1 MLLILFFLRRTV
13 LAPRKYSQAD
23 THLVRVFFV
32 NYCFSGG
39 GSLNTAVRSKYAVIP
54 LTSVNKYSEVHVLL
68 KTLYSIYS
76 ISLSQTSIPT
86 HKHGSCICLPSV
98 VFKIKAPKLYCNFT
112 QRCKKQEPM
121 GDLSKKR
128 QYIYL
133 FMPECSLP
141 NELTEV
147 CQRQPTDKMWPY
159 SSIQIVYLFLS
170 HY

>member
-1 MLLILFFLRRTV
+1 MLLRLFLGGQSWP
-13 LAPRKYSQAD
+13 PRKYSQAD
-23 THLVRVFFV
+23 KNLVRVFFV
-32 NYCFSGG
+32 NQCFSVFF
-39 GSLNTAVRSKYAVIP
+39 SLNTAFCSKYTVIP
-54 LTSVNKYSEVHVLL
+54 LTSVNKYSEVHVLS
-68 KTLYSIYS
+68 LYSIYS

-86 HKHGSCICLPSV
+86 HIHGSCICLPSV

-128 QYIYL
+128 QNIYL
-133 FMPECSLP
+133 FVFECSLS

-159 SSIQIVYLFLS
+159 SSIQIVQLFLS

>member
-1 MLLILFFLRRTV
+1 MLLILFFFKEDSLGPEKIQLGRYTFSTSIFCK
-13 LAPRKYSQAD
+13 L
-23 THLVRVFFV
+23 LFFG
-32 NYCFSGG
+32 GG

-133 FMPECSLP
+133 FMLECSLP
-141 NELTEV
+141 VRDNQQTKCGHIV
-147 CQRQPTDKMWPY
+147 PY
-159 SSIQIVYLFLS
+159 RLS
-170 HY
+170 TCSCLITK